1 MYTVHIY
8 IRYIAYIYLYDKW
21 TYLKDSM
28 EISGSGRPKRNILQS
43 PPPSLP
49 PKNLWQPKSPKKTA
63 ISAEKNMKV
72 QLEGRYKSARVLW
85 KPVWWGMVYWDEI
98 KDPEKR
104 FASFEVCT
112 VISFPISFQSSPNS
126 QKLFQNISWPNF
138 PSRGEKGYIGET
150 ESLRHFF
157 LSYGHQH

>member
-49 PKNLWQPKSPKKTA
+49 SKKSLA
-63 ISAEKNMKV
+63 AQISKEN
-72 QLEGRYKSARVLW
+72 SNFSW
-85 KPVWWGMVYWDEI
+85 KEYE
-98 KDPEKR
+98 
-104 FASFEVCT
+104 
-112 VISFPISFQSSPNS
+112 SPAGGP
-126 QKLFQNISWPNF
+126 L
-138 PSRGEKGYIGET
+138 
-150 ESLRHFF
+150 
-157 LSYGHQH
+157 